1 MQENNK
7 TPDNFGVEQ
16 VYASQIEA
24 FARNMVRL
32 FDQGTKA
39 FSTLAERSKSNGQ
52 GPYSMA
58 SEAGEAAKS
67 FGEIARHWVAEP
79 AKLANAQ
86 SELFASY
93 VDLWGRSVCRFLGES
108 VEPVVEPEPGDNRFK
123 DPDWSNG
130 QLFDFW
136 KQSYLITSRWAE
148 DLTRN
153 TEGVDERT
161 RKKALFYLNQML
173 SAMSPSN
180 FPLTNPEVIRT
191 TLATN
196 AENLVQGMTHFVEDL
211 GQSKDLLRISQTDLS
226 AFEIGRNLA
235 VTPGKVVFQNDLI
248 QLIQYSPATAEVY
261 ERPLLVVPPWINK
274 YYILDLV
281 PEKSFVRWA
290 VEQGFTVFLVSW
302 VNPDIKLAQKTFE
315 DYMHE
320 GILAAVDAVI
330 HQTGSPN
337 INALGYCVGGTLLA
351 STLAYMAAK
360 GDNRIT
366 SASFLAAQVDFSEA
380 GDLLVF
386 IDDAQ
391 LNSLEEMMAEQGY
404 LDGSRMAAVFN
415 MLRPRDLIWPYVIN
429 NYLLGKKPFP
439 FDLLFWN
446 AEFDQAACRQSRLL
460 FARVLSSEPAQQG
473 RDASRRGAP
482 RSVAGQDPGL
492 RALHQGRPHR
502 AGGVGV
508 SRQQAVRWP
517 RSPCHGGVRPYR
529 RRGQSSGQEEI
540 PVLVGRTSRQ
550 SRRVDGHGKG
560 DCGVLVA
567 GLGQLACG
575 LFGAKDPGPRSR
587 VRSVARDRGRARIFR
602 EEPKLGASAGL
613 PSAALGK
620 QRQLLEPGRFREAV
634 HQIEILQGLAGRAL
648 HQIVDRRDDDGAA
661 FDAVGE
667 HADMTEIRA
676 AHMLRR
682 GDHALLDD
690 AQEGTVG
697 ISLCERRAQ
706 IRSRRLAGEP
716 HIAGA
721 KLAARHRRKMRRE
734 VDGNGSASGQ
744 PELLLDLR
752 HVAMIAD
759 AVGRKPLARLREQD
773 VLLQRAP
780 GARHAGLGVDDDVVK
795 PRSASPWRAAAAP
808 AAPRSDSS
816 RDRPPAARP

>member
-1 MQENNK
+1 MQEKNK
-7 TPDNFGVEQ
+7 TPGPSGVEK
-16 VYASQIEA
+16 VYANHMEA

-39 FSTLAERSKSNGQ
+39 FSALAERTSSNGQ

-67 FGEIARHWVAEP
+67 LGEIARHWAAEP
-79 AKLANAQ
+79 AKFATAQ
-86 SELFASY
+86 SELMASY
-93 VDLWGRSVCRFLGES
+93 ADLWGRSFRRFLGEE

-130 QLFDFW
+130 QVFDFW
-136 KQSYLITSRWAE
+136 KQAYLITSRWAE

-153 TEGVDERT
+153 TSGVDDKT

-180 FPLTNPEVIRT
+180 FPLTNPEVLRT

-248 QLIQYSPATAEVY
+248 QLIQYAPTTDEVY

-281 PEKSFVRWA
+281 PEKSFVKWA
-290 VEQGFTVFLVSW
+290 VAQGFTVFLVSW

-315 DYMHE
+315 DYMRE
-320 GILAAVDAVI
+320 GIFGAVEAVI
-330 HQTGSPN
+330 RQTGSPK

-351 STLAYMAAK
+351 SALAYMAAK
-360 GDNRIT
+360 NDNRIA

-446 AEFDQAACRQSRLL
+446 ADSTRLPAANHAFYLREFYHLNRLAKGEMQL
-460 FARVLSSEPAQQG
+460 
-473 RDASRRGAP
+473 
-482 RSVAGQDPGL
+482 
-492 RALHQGRPHR
+492 
-502 AGGVGV
+502 
-508 SRQQAVRWP
+508 
-517 RSPCHGGVRPYR
+517 GGVRLDL
-529 RRGQSSGQEEI
+529 SKVKI
-540 PVLVGRTSRQ
+540 PVYELFTKEDHIAPAASVFRGS
-550 SRRVDGHGKG
+550 K
-560 DCGVLVA
+560 
-567 GLGQLACG
+567 
-575 LFGAKDPGPRSR
+575 LFGGP
-587 VRSVARDRGRARIFR
+587 VRHVM
-602 EEPKLGASAGL
+602 AG
-613 PSAALGK
+613 SG
-620 QRQLLEPGRFREAV
+620 
-634 HQIEILQGLAGRAL
+634 
-648 HQIVDRRDDDGAA
+648 
-661 FDAVGE
+661 
-667 HADMTEIRA
+667 
-676 AHMLRR
+676 
-682 GDHALLDD
+682 
-690 AQEGTVG
+690 
-697 ISLCERRAQ
+697 
-706 IRSRRLAGEP
+706 
-716 HIAGA
+716 HIAGVVNPPA
-721 KLAARHRRKMRRE
+721 KKKYQFWSGGRSSSLEEWMATAHEAAGSWWPDWANWLAAYSGPKVPAR
-734 VDGNGSASGQ
+734 DPSAG
-744 PELLLDLR
+744 PLR
-752 HVAMIAD
+752 AIED
-759 AVGRKPLARLREQD
+759 
-773 VLLQRAP
+773 AP
-780 GARHAGLGVDDDVVK
+780 GSFVK
-795 PRSASPWRAAAAP
+795 
-808 AAPRSDSS
+808 S
-816 RDRPPAARP
+816 RN